1 MINILVL
8 DPHPIVRS
16 SFKDFLSD
24 YNFLNV
30 SVCVETAKEA
40 LSFIDSNPI
49 DVLISEM
56 ILIDESPI
64 NLINQIKEIKP
75 QIKVIFFTSQDENVY
90 SFPLLKAGA
99 IGFLSKNIK
108 ASVLAEAIKKVQSY
122 ELYITNNFNNQLDLD
137 IDLEK
142 PRNSFGSLS
151 AREIEVLKYL
161 TDGKRNIEIAERLK
175 INQKTVN
182 TYKNRMMQK
191 LNVDNMLDLYLQAKN
206 LSLV

>member
-1 MINILVL
+1 MINLLVL

>member
-1 MINILVL
+1 MINLLVL

-30 SVCVETAKEA
+30 SGCVETAKEA

>member
-1 MINILVL
+1 MINLLVL

-30 SVCVETAKEA
+30 SGCVETAKEG

>member
-1 MINILVL
+1 MINLLVL

-49 DVLISEM
+49 DVLISEI

-191 LNVDNMLDLYLQAKN
+191 LNVDNILDLYLQAKN

>member
-1 MINILVL
+1 MINLLVL

-161 TDGKRNIEIAERLK
+161 TDGKRNIEIAKRLK